1 MSDLATQPA
10 RAAGEFAVGGDLPV
24 VRMGYGAMQIPGP
37 GVWGEPGDHD
47 AHCPGADASVARAN
61 DTRRMATTRNVFIV
75 LLLIA
80 FVYVWRRGALEW
92 R

>member
-10 RAAGEFAVGGDLPV
+10 RAAGEFAVGGDLP
-24 VRMGYGAMQIPGP
+24 AN
-37 GVWGEPGDHD
+37 GVMATPFRRRRAISHS
-47 AHCPGADASVARAN
+47 HCPGADASVARAN
-61 DTRRMATTRNVFIV
+61 DTRRMAPTRTVFIV

-80 FVYVWRRGALEW
+80 FVCVWRRGALEW